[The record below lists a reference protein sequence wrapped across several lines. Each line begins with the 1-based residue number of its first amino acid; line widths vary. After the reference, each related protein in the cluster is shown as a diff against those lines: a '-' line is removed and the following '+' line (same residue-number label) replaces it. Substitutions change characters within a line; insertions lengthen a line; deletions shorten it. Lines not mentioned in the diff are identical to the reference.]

1 MKKSRTIL
9 IAVVA
14 LGALALF
21 FRLLP
26 EPPRETSGR
35 PAAHVENEMAGDFA
49 VTNVR
54 LFDGEQFTENTD
66 VLVENGRIQAVGRNL
81 DVDDGT
87 ERIPG
92 EGMTLMPGLIDSHVH
107 VFGDALEQALHF
119 GVTTE
124 LDMFTTPDV
133 LGPARDRREKLGAQK
148 VADLFSAGIL
158 ATAPGGHGTQYG
170 IDIPTLEA
178 PEQAEAFVD
187 ARLAEGS
194 DYIKIVYDDGSTF
207 GADFASID
215 RATLN
220 ALVDAAHARDVLA
233 VVHVSDLPSAR
244 HAIKAGADGL
254 AHVFAD
260 QPVDGEFISLIRD
273 SGAFVIPTLSV
284 LESVAGTESSS
295 RLLEDPRINRFLDPA
310 ARQQLENR
318 FGPGRG
324 EAFIQL
330 AKNNVE
336 RLAEAGIPIL
346 AGTDAPN
353 PGTAHGAS
361 LHRELVLLTESG
373 LANSRALASATSV
386 PARAF
391 DLDNRGRIREGAIA
405 DLVLVGGN
413 PATDIT
419 ATRAIARIWKDGRE
433 IERRPPDKQSPDVP
447 TAPDDAEAG
456 DFDGLTDASE
466 ARIPAQFGFGWQVT
480 TDAMRGG
487 NSRASLEPVSPGAA
501 GSAGALAVTG
511 EVKPGFAWPWAGVI
525 FCPATEPME
534 PVDFTEKSELVFHA
548 RGDGGTYTVM
558 LFSGASAQGMPA
570 QVQFETRA
578 DWREI
583 RLPLER
589 FDGAD
594 TGRLRGV
601 AFTAGPAKGEFRF
614 AIDQVAFR

>member
-1 MKKSRTIL
+1 MKISRTTL
-9 IAVVA
+9 IAVAA

-35 PAAHVENEMAGDFA
+35 PAVNDQDSVAADFA

-54 LFDGEQFTENTD
+54 LFDGERFTENAD
-66 VLVENGRIQAVGRNL
+66 VLVEDGRIRAVGRNL
-81 DVDDGT
+81 DVDDST
-87 ERIPG
+87 EQISG

-107 VFGDALEQALHF
+107 VFADALGQALRF
-119 GVTTE
+119 GVTTV
-124 LDMFTTPDV
+124 LDMFTTPDI
-133 LGPARDRREKLGAQK
+133 LGPAQDRREKLDAQK

-170 IDIPTLEA
+170 IDIPTIEA
-178 PEQAEAFVD
+178 PEQAEGFVD

-194 DYIKIVYDDGSTF
+194 DYIKIVYDDGSAF

-233 VVHVSDLPSAR
+233 VVHVSDLASAR
-244 HAIKAGADGL
+244 HAIQAGADGL

-260 QPVDGEFISLIRD
+260 QPVDEGFISLIRD

-284 LESVAGTESSS
+284 LESLAGTERAS

-310 ARQQLENR
+310 ARQQLESR
-318 FGPGRG
+318 FGAGRG
-324 EAFIQL
+324 KAFIEL
-330 AKNNVE
+330 ARNNVE

-373 LANSRALASATSV
+373 LANTRALAAATSV

-391 DLDNRGRIREGAIA
+391 GLEDRGRVREGAIA
-405 DLVLVGGN
+405 DLVLVEGD
-413 PATDIT
+413 PATDIA
-419 ATRAIARIWKDGRE
+419 ATRSIARIWKDGRE
-433 IERRPPDKQSPDVP
+433 IERRPPDEQSPEVP
-447 TAPDDAEAG
+447 KAPDEAMVS
-456 DFDGLTDASE
+456 DFDGLAEVSGN
-466 ARIPAQFGFGWQVT
+466 RIPAQFGFGWQVT

-487 NSRASLEPVSPGAA
+487 NSEASLEADSPGAA
-501 GSAGALAVTG
+501 GSTRGLAVTG
-511 EVKPGFAWPWAGVI
+511 VVKPGFAWPWAGAI
-525 FCPATEPME
+525 FFPAAEPMQ
-534 PVDFTEKSELVFHA
+534 PVDFSEKSELAFHA
-548 RGDGGTYTVM
+548 RGDGATYTVM

-570 QVQFETRA
+570 RAQFETTA

-583 RLPLER
+583 RLPLDR

-594 TGRLRGV
+594 MGRLRGV
-601 AFTAGPAKGEFRF
+601 AFTAGPANGEFRF

>member
-1 MKKSRTIL
+1 MTRSRTAL
-9 IAVVA
+9 MVVVV

-26 EPPRETSGR
+26 EPPRDTSGR
-35 PAAHVENEMAGDFA
+35 PAGNDEGSMAGDFA

-54 LFDGEQFTENTD
+54 LFDGERFTENAD
-66 VLVENGRIQAVGRNL
+66 VLVEDGRIRAVGRNL
-81 DVDDGT
+81 DLEDGT
-87 ERIPG
+87 ERIAG

-107 VFGDALEQALHF
+107 VFGDALAQALRF
-119 GVTTE
+119 GVTTA

-133 LGPARDRREKLGAQK
+133 LGPARERREKLGAQK
-148 VADLFSAGIL
+148 VADLFSAGVL

-170 IDIPTLEA
+170 IDIPTLEGQ
-178 PEQAEAFVD
+178 EQAETFVD

-207 GADFASID
+207 GADFASLD

-260 QPVDGEFISLIRD
+260 QPVDEEFISLIRD

-284 LESVAGTESSS
+284 LESVAGAESRN
-295 RLLEDPRINRFLDPA
+295 RLLEDPRISRFLDPG

-318 FGPGRG
+318 LGPGRG
-324 EAFIQL
+324 EAFIEL

-361 LHRELVLLTESG
+361 LHRELVLLAESG
-373 LANSRALASATSV
+373 LANIRALAAATSV
-386 PARAF
+386 PAQAF
-391 DLDNRGRIREGAIA
+391 GLDDRGRIREGAIA
-405 DLVLVGGN
+405 DLVLVEGD
-413 PATDIT
+413 PAADIT
-419 ATRAIARIWKDGRE
+419 ATRAIARIWKGGRE
-433 IERRPPDKQSPDVP
+433 IERRPSDEQSPDVP
-447 TAPDDAEAG
+447 KAPDDARVSDFNGLNDAAG
-456 DFDGLTDASE
+456 D
-466 ARIPAQFGFGWQVT
+466 RIPAQFGFGWQVT

-487 NSRASLEPVSPGAA
+487 NSEASLEPVSPGAA
-501 GSAGALAVTG
+501 GSTAALAVTG

-525 FCPATEPME
+525 FFPAAEPMQ
-534 PVDFTEKSELVFHA
+534 PVDFSEKSELVFHA

-570 QVQFETRA
+570 QVKFETKA
-578 DWREI
+578 DWREM
-583 RLPLER
+583 RLPLNR

-594 TGRLRGV
+594 TGRLRGI

>member
-1 MKKSRTIL
+1 MKIPRTTF
-9 IAVVA
+9 IAVAA

-26 EPPRETSGR
+26 EPPRETSDR
-35 PAAHVENEMAGDFA
+35 PAVNDEDSMAGDFA
-49 VTNVR
+49 VTDVR
-54 LFDGEQFTENTD
+54 LFDGEQFTENAD
-66 VLVENGRIQAVGRNL
+66 VLVEDGRIRAVGRNL
-81 DVDDGT
+81 DVEDGT
-87 ERIPG
+87 ERIAG

-107 VFGDALEQALHF
+107 VFGDALEQALRF
-119 GVTTE
+119 GVTTA

-133 LGPARDRREKLGAQK
+133 LGPARDRREKLDTQK
-148 VADLFSAGIL
+148 VADLFSAGVL

-170 IDIPTLEA
+170 IDIPTIEA
-178 PEQAEAFVD
+178 PDQAKAFVD

-194 DYIKIVYDDGSTF
+194 DYIKIVYDDGTAF

-220 ALVDAAHARDVLA
+220 ALVDAAHARGVLA
-233 VVHVSDLPSAR
+233 VIHVSDLPSAR
-244 HAIKAGADGL
+244 HAIQAGADGL

-260 QPVDGEFISLIRD
+260 QPADEDFISLIRD

-284 LESVAGTESSS
+284 LESVAGTESGS
-295 RLLEDPRINRFLDPA
+295 RLLEDPRINRLLDPA
-310 ARQQLENR
+310 ARQQLESR

-324 EAFIQL
+324 EAFIEL
-330 AKNNVE
+330 ARNNVE

-373 LANSRALASATSV
+373 LANTRALAAATSV
-386 PARAF
+386 AARVF
-391 DLDNRGRIREGAIA
+391 GLDDRGRIREGAIA
-405 DLVLVGGN
+405 DLVLVEGD
-413 PATDIT
+413 PAADIT

-433 IERRPPDKQSPDVP
+433 IEHRPPDEQSPDVP
-447 TAPDDAEAG
+447 TAPDDAEVSG
-456 DFDGLTDASE
+456 FDGLADVSGD
-466 ARIPAQFGFGWQVT
+466 RLPALFGSGWRVT
-480 TDAMRGG
+480 TDAVRGG
-487 NSRASLEPVSPGAA
+487 DSEASLEPVSPGAA
-501 GSAGALAVTG
+501 GSTGALAVTG

-525 FCPATEPME
+525 FFPADEPMQ
-534 PVDFTEKSELVFHA
+534 PVDFSEKSELVFHA
-548 RGDGGTYTVM
+548 RGDGGAYTVM

-570 QVQFETRA
+570 RVQFETTA

-583 RLPLER
+583 HLPLDR
-589 FDGAD
+589 FEGAD

-614 AIDQVAFR
+614 AVDQVAFR